1 MVEYTTS
8 HAPPPG
14 RVGSVYVQIPGIKT
28 GTGISS
34 EMAVD
39 AADLRVK
46 RIIDRLLK
54 KHFL

>member
-1 MVEYTTS
+1 
-8 HAPPPG
+8 
-14 RVGSVYVQIPGIKT
+14 VGSAYVQIPGIKT

-46 RIIDRLLK
+46 RIIELKLNPKVFLLIRLNVR
-54 KHFL
+54 

>member
-8 HAPPPG
+8 HASPPG
-14 RVGSVYVQIPGIKT
+14 RVGSAYVQISGIKT

-39 AADLRVK
+39 ATDFRVK

-54 KHFL
+54 KHYL

>member
-8 HAPPPG
+8 HASPPG
-14 RVGSVYVQIPGIKT
+14 RVGSAYVQISGIKT

-39 AADLRVK
+39 ATDLRVK
-46 RIIDRLLK
+46 RIIVD
-54 KHFL
+54 